1 MKVVYISNALD
12 HIQIPLCDAWHRLT
26 DGSFTYV
33 ATAQA
38 SAIRSNITAEDI
50 NKSREYVL
58 RPYESS
64 EQEALAVQAI
74 NEADVAILGTAP
86 ERYIHPRLRN
96 NQLTFRYME
105 RLYKEPFTLK
115 NAPRRIVSAFL
126 HHSRFQR
133 RPLRMLCAGAY
144 AAADHALF
152 GNYRNKRYTWGYF
165 PALFPVDIDMLLQSK
180 QANDPVEIIWVGRL
194 VGLKHPEQVVQLG
207 AYLKEKGLDFHIN
220 MVGYGELEEACAAM
234 VEQRGLQQQVEVLGA
249 RPPEQV
255 RQLMDR
261 ANILLF
267 TSDRGEGWG
276 AVVNEG
282 MNSGCAVVASAQA
295 GVSPYLVRHGENGL
309 LYDVSSQQS
318 LNAKVE
324 KLITDPQY
332 RERLARQGYETVSTL
347 WNPENAAKSFLEL
360 VQSIENGRPNPVQEG
375 PCSAAPLLKDGWF
388 CE

>member
-26 DGSFTYV
+26 DGEFTYV
-33 ATAQA
+33 AAAQS
-38 SAIRSNITAEDI
+38 SAIRTNITAEDI

-58 RPYESS
+58 RPYESC
-64 EQEALAVQAI
+64 EQEALAMQAI
-74 NEADVAILGTAP
+74 DDADVAILGTAP
-86 ERYIHPRLRN
+86 ERYIHRRLRN

-105 RLYKEPFTLK
+105 RLYKEPFTLR

-144 AAADHALF
+144 AAADHELF

-165 PALFPVDIDMLLQSK
+165 PALLPVDIDGLFQSK
-180 QANDPVEIIWVGRL
+180 QTNDTVEIIWVGRF
-194 VGLKHPEQVVQLG
+194 VGLKHPEQVVLLG
-207 AYLKEKGLDFHIN
+207 EHLKEKGLDFHIN
-220 MVGYGELEEACAAM
+220 MVGYGELEESCAAM
-234 VEQRGLQQQVEVLGA
+234 VEQRGLRQQIDVLGA
-249 RPPEQV
+249 TPPEQV

-295 GVSPYLVRHGENGL
+295 GVSPYLVRHEENGL

-324 KLITDPQY
+324 KLIIDSRY
-332 RERLARQGYETVSTL
+332 RQRLARQGYETVFAL
-347 WNPENAAKSFLEL
+347 WNPENAARSFLEL
-360 VQSIENGRPNPVQEG
+360 VQSIEKGKPNPVLEG
-375 PCSAAPLLKDGWF
+375 PCSDAPLLKDGWF